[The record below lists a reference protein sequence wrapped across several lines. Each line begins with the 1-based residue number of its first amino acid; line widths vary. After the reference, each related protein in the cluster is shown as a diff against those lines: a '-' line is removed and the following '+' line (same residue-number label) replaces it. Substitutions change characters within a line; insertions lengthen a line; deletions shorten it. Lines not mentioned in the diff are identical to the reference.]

1 MASSSCPAVPILN
14 SGIFP
19 VSTVI
24 YLNLMLRHCFGRS
37 KKNDPLLGDGQQK
50 KPTYGAC
57 DPRGGVVD
65 VEACIARGL

>member
-1 MASSSCPAVPILN
+1 MALSSCPAAPILN

-24 YLNLMLRHCFGRS
+24 YLNLMLRRCFGRS
-37 KKNDPLLGDGQQK
+37 KKNDPLLGEGQQK